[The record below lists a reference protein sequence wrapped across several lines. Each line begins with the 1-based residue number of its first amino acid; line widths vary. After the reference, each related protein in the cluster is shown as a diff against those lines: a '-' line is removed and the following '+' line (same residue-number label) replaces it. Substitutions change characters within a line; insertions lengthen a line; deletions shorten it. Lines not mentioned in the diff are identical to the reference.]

1 MGRRAVGAPIPPR
14 VQFSAPSCRD
24 RRRGARRPSGRRTP
38 VSAAAQITLSAVALG
53 ITFWV
58 VRLVGLRQ
66 LRSKYA
72 LLWLVI
78 TVPLVPLAV
87 FPAIV
92 DEAGE
97 FLGVN
102 YAPALLFSFS
112 SLLLLG
118 IVIHYSWELS
128 RLESRTRRLG
138 EEIALLNERLN
149 DAERA
154 DDGEDES

>member
-1 MGRRAVGAPIPPR
+1 M
-14 VQFSAPSCRD
+14 
-24 RRRGARRPSGRRTP
+24 
-38 VSAAAQITLSAVALG
+38 SAAAQITLSAVALG

-92 DEAGE
+92 DEAGD

-154 DDGEDES
+154 ERGCPRGFGERGHEQLLQAYVQCSRFSGVVK

>member
-1 MGRRAVGAPIPPR
+1 M
-14 VQFSAPSCRD
+14 
-24 RRRGARRPSGRRTP
+24 
-38 VSAAAQITLSAVALG
+38 SAAAQITLSAVALG

-58 VRLVGLRQ
+58 VRLVGLRR

-72 LLWLVI
+72 LLWIVI
-78 TVPLVPLAV
+78 TVPLVPLAL

-138 EEIALLNERLN
+138 EEIALLNARLD

>member
-1 MGRRAVGAPIPPR
+1 M
-14 VQFSAPSCRD
+14 
-24 RRRGARRPSGRRTP
+24 
-38 VSAAAQITLSAVALG
+38 SAAAQITLSAVALG

-97 FLGVN
+97 VLGVN

-138 EEIALLNERLN
+138 EEIALLNERRN

>member
-1 MGRRAVGAPIPPR
+1 M
-14 VQFSAPSCRD
+14 
-24 RRRGARRPSGRRTP
+24 
-38 VSAAAQITLSAVALG
+38 SAAAQITLTVVALG

-58 VRLVGLRQ
+58 IRLVGLRR

-102 YAPALLFSFS
+102 YAPA

-138 EEIALLNERLN
+138 EEIALLNARLD

>member
-1 MGRRAVGAPIPPR
+1 M
-14 VQFSAPSCRD
+14 
-24 RRRGARRPSGRRTP
+24 
-38 VSAAAQITLSAVALG
+38 SAAAQITLSVVALG

-92 DEAGE
+92 DEAGD

-118 IVIHYSWELS
+118 IVIHYSGAQPTRVS
-128 RLESRTRRLG
+128 NPAPRRGDRLAQRAPQR
-138 EEIALLNERLN
+138 
-149 DAERA
+149 AERA

>member
-1 MGRRAVGAPIPPR
+1 MLFRSTVDGISLKQTHWSEETAWNPFAYTYVG
-14 VQFSAPSCRD
+14 
-24 RRRGARRPSGRRTP
+24 
-38 VSAAAQITLSAVALG
+38 VALTPSMFAIG
-53 ITFWV
+53 WFMKARV
-58 VRLVGLRQ
+58 AFLVNLGTIVG
-66 LRSKYA
+66 
-72 LLWLVI
+72 WFF
-78 TVPLVPLAV
+78 LVPLAV
-87 FPAIV
+87 FPALV

>member
-1 MGRRAVGAPIPPR
+1 M
-14 VQFSAPSCRD
+14 
-24 RRRGARRPSGRRTP
+24 
-38 VSAAAQITLSAVALG
+38 SAAAQITLAVVALG

-58 VRLVGLRQ
+58 VRLVGLRR

-92 DEAGE
+92 DEAGK
-97 FLGVN
+97 FFGVN
-102 YAPALLFSFS
+102 YAPALLFSLS

-138 EEIALLNERLN
+138 EEIALLNARL
-149 DAERA
+149 DDFESMRVRA
-154 DDGEDES
+154 SANARRSSARSIVPSPSRSYRTKILRSRASSSL

>member
-1 MGRRAVGAPIPPR
+1 M
-14 VQFSAPSCRD
+14 
-24 RRRGARRPSGRRTP
+24 
-38 VSAAAQITLSAVALG
+38 SAAAQITLSAVALG

-92 DEAGE
+92 DEAGD
-97 FLGVN
+97 FGRQLRPGS
-102 YAPALLFSFS
+102 ALLVLEPAAVGHCH
-112 SLLLLG
+112 SLLVG
-118 IVIHYSWELS
+118 TQPT
-128 RLESRTRRLG
+128 ESRTRRLG

>member
-1 MGRRAVGAPIPPR
+1 M
-14 VQFSAPSCRD
+14 
-24 RRRGARRPSGRRTP
+24 
-38 VSAAAQITLSAVALG
+38 SAAAQITLSAVALG

-66 LRSKYA
+66 AAVEVRPAVARDHGAARS
-72 LLWLVI
+72 VGG
-78 TVPLVPLAV
+78 VSGDRRRGRRVS
-87 FPAIV
+87 
-92 DEAGE
+92 
-97 FLGVN
+97 GVN

-138 EEIALLNERLN
+138 EEIALLNERLD